1 MYKAFLHSK
10 TTDFL
15 LTVSYTLAIIVL
27 LAMVGFGFPEDY
39 KIYVNIFFIA
49 LLLIGIF
56 KTILKYLIVGER
68 IIFRVLIFDL
78 LSILFICFCIYE
90 QLVNY
95 DFYFVSKYLQ
105 TAVILKLIRE
115 IATPSFSFKRS
126 FITPPQ
132 LFIISFFGLVLC
144 GAFLL
149 MLPKASHTPISF
161 LDALFTATSAVCVTG
176 LTVVDTFEQFTTFGH
191 FLIMLLIQMG
201 GLGILT
207 FAGYIAYFF
216 KGNSSYENQIALGS
230 IANNDALSEVFVF
243 VKRIIYI
250 TFSIEAIGAIL
261 IYLSLDSQSMDFLD
275 KVFFSVFHSISAFC
289 NAGFSTVPKGIMNVE
304 FVYNYNFQ
312 SVLILMIFL
321 GGIGFPILINLL
333 RYFEYLFRKVVS
345 KIFNKKK
352 NRRNWVFSLSSK
364 VNLVTSLTILAVATI
379 ILFFEEYYKTLLPHQ
394 GFGKFISAVFLA
406 ITPRTAGFNAIDFE
420 QLHFS
425 SILLVIL
432 LMWIGASP
440 ASTGGG
446 IKTSTFAIGVL
457 NFINIA
463 RGKSKI
469 EIFKRELNPINVQK
483 AFATMT
489 LSFLVIGLGVFLITK
504 FDSHLSLTDVAFE
517 AFSAYSTVGLSLNV
531 TPTLSDPSKIVIIII
546 MFIGRVSMITI
557 LMAFFKRTNGTSDY
571 SYPSDD
577 ILI

>member
-1 MYKAFLHSK
+1 MYKLILNNKALN
-10 TTDFL
+10 FL
-15 LTVSYTLAIIVL
+15 LTVSYVLAIIVL
-27 LAMVGFGFPEDY
+27 LAMAGYGFPRDY
-39 KIYVNIFFIA
+39 KVYVNVFFIT
-49 LLLIGIF
+49 LLLIGVS
-56 KTILKYLIVGER
+56 KTIAKYFFGGS
-68 IIFRVLIFDL
+68 IIFRVLIFDAA
-78 LSILFICFCIYE
+78 SILFIGFCIYR
-90 QLVNY
+90 QLAGY
-95 DFYFVSKYLQ
+95 DIYFVSKYLQ
-105 TAVILKLIRE
+105 VAVVLKLVRE
-115 IATPSFSFKRS
+115 ISTPSFSFKRS

-132 LFIISFFGLVLC
+132 LFIISFLVLVFG
-144 GAFLL
+144 GALLL
-149 MLPKASHTPISF
+149 MLPKASHVPLSF

-176 LTVVDTFEQFTTFGH
+176 LTVVDTFEQFTGFGH
-191 FLIMLLIQMG
+191 FIIMILIQMG

-250 TFSIEAIGAIL
+250 TFCIEAVGAVL
-261 IYLSLDSQSMDFLD
+261 IYLSLESNSMEFLD
-275 KVFFSVFHSISAFC
+275 RVFFSVFHSISAFC
-289 NAGFSTVPKGIMNVE
+289 NAGFSTLPKGAMNVG
-304 FVYNYNFQ
+304 FVHNYNFQ
-312 SVLILMIFL
+312 SVLILLIFL

-333 RYFEYLFRKVVS
+333 RYFRYLIRKIVFKLVH
-345 KIFNKKK
+345 KQN

-364 VNLVTSLTILAVATI
+364 VNLVTSLTILGVATI
-379 ILFFEEYYKTLLPHQ
+379 ILFFEEYYRTLAPHE
-394 GFGKFISAVFLA
+394 GIGKFVSAVFLA
-406 ITPRTAGFNAIDFE
+406 ITPRTAGFNTIDFA
-420 QLHFS
+420 QLNFS
-425 SILLVIL
+425 SIILVIL

-446 IKTSTFAIGVL
+446 IKTSTFAIGIL

-504 FDSHLSLTDVAFE
+504 FDSHLSLIDVAFE

-531 TPTLSDPSKIVIIII
+531 TPSLSDSSKIVVIVI

-557 LMAFFKRTNGTSDY
+557 LMAFFKRSTGMSEY
-571 SYPSDD
+571 GYPSDD

>member
-1 MYKAFLHSK
+1 MFKSFLNNRLI
-10 TTDFL
+10 DIV
-15 LTVSYTLAIIVL
+15 LTIFYVLAITVL
-27 LAMVGFGFPEDY
+27 LAMVGFGFPTGY
-39 KIYVNIFFIA
+39 KVYVNVFFIG
-49 LLLIGIF
+49 LLSVG
-56 KTILKYLIVGER
+56 ILKTVFKYSAPRESVISRVVVFDIVS
-68 IIFRVLIFDL
+68 L
-78 LSILFICFCIYE
+78 LFVCYCIYR
-90 QLVNY
+90 QLADY
-95 DFYFVSKYLQ
+95 DFYFVSRYLQ
-105 TAVILKLIRE
+105 MAVILKLIRE
-115 IATPSFSFKRS
+115 IATPSFNFKRS

-132 LFIISFFGLVLC
+132 LFIISFMSLVIG
-144 GAFLL
+144 GALLL
-149 MLPKASHTPISF
+149 MLPNASHIPLSF
-161 LDALFTATSAVCVTG
+161 LDALFTSTSAVCVTG
-176 LTVVDTFEQFTTFGH
+176 LTVVDTHLQFTGFGH
-191 FLIMLLIQMG
+191 FLIMMLIQMG

-230 IANNDALSEVFVF
+230 IADNDSLSEVFEF
-243 VKRIIYI
+243 VKRIIYL
-250 TFSIEAIGAIL
+250 TFSIEAIGAL
-261 IYLSLDSQSMDFLD
+261 MIYLSIDHGSMDFFD

-289 NAGFSTVPKGIMNVE
+289 NAGFSTLPAGAMNAD

-312 SVLILMIFL
+312 GVLIILIFL

-333 RYFEYLFRKVVS
+333 RYAQYLFRRIVS
-345 KIFNKKK
+345 SLFHNE
-352 NRRNWVFSLSSK
+352 NVRRNWVFTLSSK
-364 VNLVTSLTILAVATI
+364 VNLVTSITILGVAVI
-379 ILFFEEYYKTLLPHQ
+379 ILFFEEYYRTLAPHH
-394 GFGKFISAVFLA
+394 GFGKFVSAVFLA
-406 ITPRTAGFNAIDFE
+406 ITPRTAGFNTIDFS

-425 SILLVIL
+425 SVLLVIL

-489 LSFLVIGLGVFLITK
+489 LSFLVIGLGIFLITK

-531 TPTLSDPSKIVIIII
+531 TPELSEPSKVVIIAI

-557 LMAFFKRTNGTSDY
+557 LMAFFKKATGNSGY
-571 SYPSDD
+571 AYPSDD

>member
-1 MYKAFLHSK
+1 MRIKNFSY
-10 TTDFL
+10 L
-15 LTVSYTLAIIVL
+15 LSSFYVIGIIILLVTL
-27 LAMVGFGFPEDY
+27 GFVIPREYNVYINF
-39 KIYVNIFFIA
+39 FFIG
-49 LLLIGIF
+49 LLLIGVV
-56 KTILKYLIVGER
+56 KTILKYFLGNEKVIVR
-68 IIFRVLIFDL
+68 VIIFDIV
-78 LSILFICFCIYE
+78 SILFILYCILI
-90 QLVNY
+90 QIIDY
-95 DFYFVSKYLQ
+95 DIHYVSKYLQ
-105 TAVILKLIRE
+105 FAVILKIIRE
-115 IATPSFSFKRS
+115 VATPNFSLKRS
-126 FITPPQ
+126 FINPPQ
-132 LFIISFFGLVLC
+132 LFIISFFTLIFI
-144 GAFLL
+144 GAFML
-149 MLPKASHTPISF
+149 MLPTASKVPLSF

-176 LTVVDTFEQFTTFGH
+176 LTVVDTFEQFTAFGH

-243 VKRIIYI
+243 VKRIIYF
-250 TFSIEAIGAIL
+250 TFAIEAIGAFL
-261 IYLSLDSQSMDFLD
+261 IYFSLESHSMAFLD

-289 NAGFSTVPKGIMNVE
+289 NAGFSTLPKGVMNID
-304 FVYNYNFQ
+304 FIYNYNFQ
-312 SVLILMIFL
+312 SVLILLIFL

-333 RYFEYLFRKVVS
+333 KYLEYLIRKVFYNLTS
-345 KIFNKKK
+345 KRHNK
-352 NRRNWVFSLSSK
+352 RNWVFSLSSK
-364 VNLVTSLTILAVATI
+364 VNLVTSLSILGIATI
-379 ILFFEEYYKTLLPHQ
+379 ILFFEEFYNTLQPHQ

-406 ITPRTAGFNAIDFE
+406 ITPRTAGFNAIDFS

-425 SILLVIL
+425 SIMFVIL

-446 IKTSTFAIGVL
+446 IKTSTFAIAIL

-469 EIFKRELNPINVQK
+469 EVFKRELNPINVQK

-489 LSFLVIGLGVFLITK
+489 LSFLVVGIGVFLITK
-504 FDSHLSLTDVAFE
+504 FDSHLNLIDVAFE

-531 TPTLSDPSKIVIIII
+531 TPTLSDSSKVVIIII

-557 LMAFFKRTNGTSDY
+557 LMAFFKRSTGMSNYG
-571 SYPSDD
+571 YPSDD

>member
-1 MYKAFLHSK
+1 
-10 TTDFL
+10 
-15 LTVSYTLAIIVL
+15 
-27 LAMVGFGFPEDY
+27 
-39 KIYVNIFFIA
+39 
-49 LLLIGIF
+49 
-56 KTILKYLIVGER
+56 
-68 IIFRVLIFDL
+68 
-78 LSILFICFCIYE
+78 
-90 QLVNY
+90 
-95 DFYFVSKYLQ
+95 
-105 TAVILKLIRE
+105 
-115 IATPSFSFKRS
+115 
-126 FITPPQ
+126 
-132 LFIISFFGLVLC
+132 
-144 GAFLL
+144 
-149 MLPKASHTPISF
+149 MLPKASHVPLSF

-176 LTVVDTFEQFTTFGH
+176 LTVVDTFEQFTGFGH
-191 FLIMLLIQMG
+191 FIIMVLIQMG

-250 TFSIEAIGAIL
+250 TFCIEAVGAVL
-261 IYLSLDSQSMDFLD
+261 IYLSLESNSMEFLD

-289 NAGFSTVPKGIMNVE
+289 NAGFSTLPKGAMNVG
-304 FVYNYNFQ
+304 FVHNYNFQ
-312 SVLILMIFL
+312 SVLILLIFL

-333 RYFEYLFRKVVS
+333 RYFRYLIRKIVS
-345 KIFNKKK
+345 KLIHKQN

-364 VNLVTSLTILAVATI
+364 VNLVTSLTILGVATI
-379 ILFFEEYYKTLLPHQ
+379 ILFFEEYYRTLAPHE
-394 GFGKFISAVFLA
+394 GIGKFISAVFLA
-406 ITPRTAGFNAIDFE
+406 ITPRTAGFNTIDFA
-420 QLHFS
+420 QLNFS
-425 SILLVIL
+425 SIILVIL

-446 IKTSTFAIGVL
+446 IKTSPFAIGIL

-504 FDSHLSLTDVAFE
+504 FDSHLSLIDVAFE

-531 TPTLSDPSKIVIIII
+531 TPSLSDSSKIVVIVI

-557 LMAFFKRTNGTSDY
+557 LMAFFKRSTGMSEY
-571 SYPSDD
+571 GYPSDD

>member
-1 MYKAFLHSK
+1 MFKSILNNR
-10 TTDFL
+10 
-15 LTVSYTLAIIVL
+15 LTGIVLTIFYILAITVL
-27 LAMVGFGFPEDY
+27 LAMVGFGFPAEY
-39 KIYVNIFFIA
+39 KVYVNVFFIG
-49 LLLIGIF
+49 LLFVG
-56 KTILKYLIVGER
+56 ILKTVFKYYAPREAAIA
-68 IIFRVLIFDL
+68 RVLVFDIVSL
-78 LSILFICFCIYE
+78 LFICYCIYR
-90 QLVNY
+90 QVADY
-95 DFYFVSKYLQ
+95 DFYFVSRYLQ
-105 TAVILKLIRE
+105 MAVILKLIRE
-115 IATPSFSFKRS
+115 IATPSFNFKRS

-132 LFIISFFGLVLC
+132 LFIISFMGLVFG
-144 GAFLL
+144 GALLL
-149 MLPKASHTPISF
+149 MLPNASNIPLSF
-161 LDALFTATSAVCVTG
+161 LDALFTSTSAVCVTG
-176 LTVVDTFEQFTTFGH
+176 LTVVDTHVQFTGFGH
-191 FLIMLLIQMG
+191 FLIMILIQMG

-230 IANNDALSEVFVF
+230 IANNDSLSEVFEF
-243 VKRIIYI
+243 VKRIIYL
-250 TFSIEAIGAIL
+250 TFSIEGIGAL
-261 IYLSLDSQSMDFLD
+261 MIYLSIGNNSMDFLD

-289 NAGFSTVPKGIMNVE
+289 NAGFSTLPAGAMNAD

-312 SVLILMIFL
+312 GVLIILIFL

-333 RYFEYLFRKVVS
+333 RYTQYLFRRIVS
-345 KIFNKKK
+345 RLVHNE
-352 NRRNWVFSLSSK
+352 NVRRNWVFTLSSK
-364 VNLVTSLTILAVATI
+364 VNLVTSITILGVAVI
-379 ILFFEEYYKTLLPHQ
+379 ILFFEEYYRTLAPHH
-394 GFGKFISAVFLA
+394 GFGKFVSAVFLA
-406 ITPRTAGFNAIDFE
+406 ITPRTAGFNTIDFS

-425 SILLVIL
+425 SVLLVIL

-489 LSFLVIGLGVFLITK
+489 LSFLVIGLGIFLITK

-531 TPTLSDPSKIVIIII
+531 TPELSEPSKVVIIAI

-557 LMAFFKRTNGTSDY
+557 LMAFFKKATGNSGY
-571 SYPSDD
+571 AYPSDD